1 MISGDRSRGAMA
13 EINVTPLVDVMLVLL
28 IIFMVPAPLLQQGL
42 DVNVTLPKAQAND
55 VQAPG
60 RTQLVITLTKE
71 HLVYVNKELMTL
83 KELRSTL
90 SRAHGETPVIIRADR
105 YAYVDKLIELWDLCR
120 QAGLREVRIATL
132 PE

>member
-1 MISGDRSRGAMA
+1 MMSDRSRGAMS

-28 IIFMVPAPLLQQGL
+28 IIFMVTAPMLQQGI
-42 DVNVTLPKAQAND
+42 DVNVTLPKAKASEGSSS
-55 VQAPG
+55 G
-60 RTQLVITLTKE
+60 RKPLVITLTRE
-71 HLVYVNKELMTL
+71 HLVYVDKELMTL

-90 SRAHGETPVIIRADR
+90 TRSQGETPVLIRADR

>member
-1 MISGDRSRGAMA
+1 MLAERSRGAMS

-28 IIFMVPAPLLQQGL
+28 IIFMVTAPLLQQGI
-42 DVNVTLPKAQAND
+42 DVNVTLPKANAGEGQSS
-55 VQAPG
+55 V
-60 RTQLVITLTKE
+60 RKQLVLTLTKD
-71 HLVYVNKELMTL
+71 HLVYVDKELVTL

-90 SRAHGETPVIIRADR
+90 ARAQGETPVLIRADR